1 MTSPLTYEKTG
12 NQKKAASNC
21 DYKRRSGSVQDCSA
35 NISAI
40 IAHAGFMIRQFSVI

>member
-21 DYKRRSGSVQDCSA
+21 DYKRRSGSVQDCFA
-35 NISAI
+35 NIGTI
-40 IAHAGFMIRQFSVI
+40 ISPMQGL